1 MGAYPSTTT
10 VIDSTQSAVAK
21 SQGAAIPF
29 VIEREYDLDTLI
41 TGKLANA
48 DIVNLFTLPANHV
61 VLATWIKITEIAVG
75 CSSTCTL
82 KLRFGTTDI
91 GATADILTDN
101 TVATGGSATVALPLN
116 NGTSATLVNLV
127 AAIGGGTTTTNPTVQ
142 VRLLVCNM
150 A

>member
-1 MGAYPSTTT
+1 MASYPSTTT
-10 VIDSTQSAVAK
+10 VVDSDISAVAK

-41 TGKLANA
+41 SGKLANA
-48 DIVNLFTLPANHV
+48 DVVNLFSLAAGHV
-61 VLATWIKITEIAVG
+61 ILATRIKITEVAVG

-101 TVATGGSATVALPLN
+101 TVATGGAATVALPLT
-116 NGTSATLVNLV
+116 NGITDTLVNLV
-127 AAIGGGTTTTNPTVQ
+127 AAIGGGTTTVNPTVQ
-142 VRLLVCNM
+142 VRMLVCSL